1 MMSIEFYELTCGQQ
15 MEKGNCVSDK
25 NHKNYSVNSHTITS
39 VNIENG
45 FGGNKEGEKR
55 GLYQVYQ

>member
-1 MMSIEFYELTCGQQ
+1 MGSKWKT
-15 MEKGNCVSDK
+15 GNCISDK
-25 NHKNYSVNSHTITS
+25 NHKNYSADPHTITS